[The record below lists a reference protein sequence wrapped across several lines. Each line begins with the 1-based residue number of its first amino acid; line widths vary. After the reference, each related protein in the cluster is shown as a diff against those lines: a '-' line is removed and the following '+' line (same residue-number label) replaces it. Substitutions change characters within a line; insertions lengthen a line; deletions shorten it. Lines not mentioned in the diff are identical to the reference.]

1 MCYHAAAG
9 HHKGSP
15 DSQVDGTGREG
26 GEFCQKHYHHLSQ
39 LVDLCP
45 SHWVSILVRE
55 FLEMEEE
62 EEIVQKLEQNK
73 AKPEALQSDEPRD
86 SSQVL
91 FLGP

>member
-15 DSQVDGTGREG
+15 GSQADGTGREG
-26 GEFCQKHYHHLSQ
+26 GELCQKHYHHLSK

-45 SHWVSILVRE
+45 SRWVSILARE

-62 EEIVQKLEQNK
+62 KEIVRKLEQNK
-73 AKPEALQSDEPRD
+73 AKPEALQSDEPRG